1 MIATCRNHFQS
12 PEKIAKGHMGRVPLG
27 RVGCKMIAIL
37 LRGSQ
42 GNDCNGG
49 GVNFLSET

>member
-42 GNDCNGG
+42 GNIATGEG
-49 GVNFLSET
+49 

>member
-12 PEKIAKGHMGRVPLG
+12 AEKIATGHMGRVPLG

-37 LRGSQ
+37 LRGFPREMIAT
-42 GNDCNGG
+42 G
-49 GVNFLSET
+49 ER